1 MKILIIGPLGGGYIF
16 LPNSLN
22 YLQIKRPKHG
32 IEKPEIFSTLF
43 CLITCF
49 SDIADIKYF
58 FRQKH

>member
-1 MKILIIGPLGGGYIF
+1 MKILIIGPHGGGYIF

-43 CLITCF
+43 FALLPV
-49 SDIADIKYF
+49 
-58 FRQKH
+58 FRILRILNKIF